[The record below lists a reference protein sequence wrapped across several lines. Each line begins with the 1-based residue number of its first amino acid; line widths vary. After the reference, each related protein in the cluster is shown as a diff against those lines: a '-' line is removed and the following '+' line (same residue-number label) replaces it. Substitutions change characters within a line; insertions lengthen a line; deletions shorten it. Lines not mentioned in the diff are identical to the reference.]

1 MLTGNAAANIL
12 SGLDGNDSID
22 GGAGN
27 DSLMGGLGNGS
38 LVGGLGADTLDGG
51 DGDDIYV
58 IDIATDVINTDT
70 SGTDT
75 VKSSITYSIATR
87 TDLENITLIGAATIN
102 ATGNDLA
109 NILTGNDAA
118 NVLYGGIGA
127 DAMHGGKAMILILL
141 TMQVIRL
148 LRA

>member
-1 MLTGNAAANIL
+1 
-12 SGLDGNDSID
+12 
-22 GGAGN
+22 
-27 DSLMGGLGNGS
+27 MGGLSNGS

-141 TMQVIRL
+141 AMQVIRL